1 MVRESSLSTAL
12 SDFAR
17 TLIADFPIQGIL
29 DHLVA
34 HIIEILPVTGAGVTL
49 LDADMRPRYIAASD
63 DRAFRIERLQ
73 ADSGQGPSLQA
84 YASRDA
90 VGLPALDA
98 VDPAAAT
105 RFPDFLAAARDAGLG
120 SMFAF
125 PMRNGAGCVGALDVF
140 CDASGVLD
148 EGDLDVAQMLA
159 DMTAAYL
166 VNAEAREE
174 ARRAA
179 EYFRHRASHDP
190 LTGLPN
196 RLLLEQRLEHAAMRA
211 RRSHTNAAILFVD
224 LDRFKQVNDTYGHHL
239 GDELLVAVAS
249 RLQTLVRPG
258 DTLSRFSGDEFVFLC
273 EDLRS
278 ASDVELLAYRIAD
291 SFDSPFILAEVE
303 LAVTASVGMAYAG
316 PGEEIS
322 QQLVAQADIAM
333 YDAKRSGGAGHRV
346 AVLDLRTTLHTADRI
361 VLEQDLRAAF
371 EREAFEVMYQPVVS
385 SEDGAITGVEAQL
398 RWTDPT
404 RGVVE
409 PAVVV
414 GLAEQNGLINR
425 IGAWVLER
433 ACRDYI
439 ELSGSSIEQP
449 LEVAV
454 RAFARQL
461 MTPDFPATVKSVL
474 TKTGMQPE
482 SLVLEI
488 TENIFV
494 EDTDRATLVLSEL
507 KDLGVRLSLAEFGTG
522 FSSLSHLQRLPVDI
536 VKIDREFVAS
546 VGHADNG
553 GAILAAVT
561 NLAHE
566 FGLEVTADGVDTQR
580 QRDAVRLIGCET
592 AQGRYF
598 AGPMS
603 RAELSALLQ
612 DSRGPVTLPQP
623 AAVPRPRTESG
634 RKLPRYDSTR
644 E

>member
-1 MVRESSLSTAL
+1 MVREFTLSAVL
-12 SDFAR
+12 SEFAR
-17 TLIADFPIQGIL
+17 TLIADFPVQGIL
-29 DHLVA
+29 DHLVTQVA
-34 HIIEILPVTGAGVTL
+34 EILPVTGAGVTVF
-49 LDADMRPRYIAASD
+49 DANLRSRYIAASD
-63 DRAFRIERLQ
+63 DRAFHLERQQ
-73 ADSGQGPSLQA
+73 ADIGEGPCVVAYESGDLVQ
-84 YASRDA
+84 
-90 VGLPALDA
+90 LPASPA
-98 VDPAAAT
+98 VDLATET
-105 RFPDFLAAARDAGLG
+105 RFPAFVPIAVEAGVGAML
-120 SMFAF
+120 AF
-125 PMRNGAGCVGALDVF
+125 PMRNGAGRVGALDLF
-140 CDASGVLD
+140 CDGLDVLD
-148 EGDLDVAQMLA
+148 QADLELAQMLA
-159 DMTAAYL
+159 DITAAYL

-190 LTGLPN
+190 LTALPN

-224 LDRFKQVNDTYGHHL
+224 LDRFKQVNDTYGHHV
-239 GDELLVAVAS
+239 GDELLVAVAN

-278 ASDVELLAYRIAD
+278 AADVELLAYRIAD
-291 SFDSPFILAEVE
+291 SFEAPFALTDVE

-316 PGEEIS
+316 PGEEVS

-346 AVLDLRTTLHTADRI
+346 AVLDLRATLRTADRI

-371 EREAFEVMYQPVVS
+371 EREALDVAYQPIVR
-385 SEDGAITGVEAQL
+385 SEDGTITGVEAQL
-398 RWTDPT
+398 RWIDPT

-409 PAVVV
+409 PTVLI
-414 GLAEQNGLINR
+414 GLAEQNGLINK

-433 ACRDYI
+433 ACRDHV
-439 ELSGSSIEQP
+439 ELSGRVSGRP
-449 LEVAV
+449 LDVAV
-454 RAFARQL
+454 KAFARQL
-461 MTPDFPATVKSVL
+461 MTPDFPDTVKRVL
-474 TKTGMQPE
+474 AKTGMQPE

-488 TENIFV
+488 TENVFV
-494 EDTDRATLVLSEL
+494 EDTERATLVLSEL
-507 KDLGVRLSLAEFGTG
+507 KELGVRLALADFGTG

-546 VGHADNG
+546 IGHADTG

-580 QRDAVRLIGCET
+580 QRDAVSVVGCES

-598 AGPMS
+598 ASPMS
-603 RAELSALLQ
+603 WAELSALLET
-612 DSRGPVTLPQP
+612 RGSPAKLPQT
-623 AAVPRPRTESG
+623 AAVPLPRRASG
-634 RKLPRYDSTR
+634 RKLPR
-644 E
+644 